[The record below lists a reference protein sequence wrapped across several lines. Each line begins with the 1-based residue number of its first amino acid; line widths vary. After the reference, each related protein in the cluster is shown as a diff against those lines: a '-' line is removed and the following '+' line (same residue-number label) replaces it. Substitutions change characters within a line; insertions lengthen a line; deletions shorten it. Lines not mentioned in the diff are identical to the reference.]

1 MEEDILVSICC
12 ITYNQEKYIRDA
24 LEGFISQK
32 TNFKYE
38 ILIHDDNSTDKTKDI
53 IKEYELKYP
62 NLIKPIY
69 QNENQYS
76 KGKKITA
83 EYNFP
88 RVKGKYIAMCEGD
101 DYWIDK
107 NKLQVQVDFLE
118 KNDDFSL
125 AVHPSIYFNQENN
138 IKSEKN
144 YLNRDTVLDI
154 RSFLNEYYKIIP
166 GVLFQTSSFVFRS
179 DDIRKLLNEK
189 IEFYFKCKVG
199 DIPLVLYLATQGK
212 IYFINKNM
220 SVYRQNS
227 IGSWT
232 IKQRDNKTYLKHLT
246 NMKEMYQLF
255 NEYTQEHYEDI
266 VNKFINS
273 IDFDINLNY
282 GNYKRIISKEYKSLF
297 KMLDLKTRIYI
308 LMTAYFPK
316 LMKMYKL
323 IKEKKNAKK

>member
-12 ITYNQEKYIRDA
+12 ITYNQENYIRDA
-24 LEGFISQK
+24 LEGFIAQD

-107 NKLQVQVDFLE
+107 NKLQMQVDFLE

-125 AVHPSIYFNQENN
+125 VVHPSIYFNQENN
-138 IKSEKN
+138 KKSKRN

-154 RSFLNEYYKIIP
+154 KSFLNEYYKIIP
-166 GVLFQTSSFVFRS
+166 RVLFQTSSFVFRS

-189 IEFYFKCKVG
+189 IDFYFKCNIG

-212 IYFINKNM
+212 IYFINKDM

-255 NEYTQEHYEDI
+255 NEYTEEHYEYI
-266 VNKFINS
+266 INKFINS
-273 IDFDINLNY
+273 IDFDINLNS
-282 GNYKRIISKEYKSLF
+282 GNYKKIISKEYKRLF

-308 LMTAYFPK
+308 VMNLYFPK
-316 LMKMYKL
+316 LIEIYKL